1 MNRPSNETAMPQYPP
16 PPIRGRRRGC
26 LLWTLAI
33 AFSLLAALFIVLAA
47 AYAGWNAGV
56 NDARAEST
64 QGVQVEMQ
72 GQCELLRQNLADGKL
87 GLAQSRIDWLRS
99 QSSPSS
105 CLLEI
110 APIATAAYLNAQP
123 SPTQKPTQTPA
134 PATWTPAPSWTP
146 QPPATATRAE
156 PTWSYDL
163 EALLA
168 DALAE
173 LDQGDYPAAIQSLEA
188 IVSIDDNFQ
197 RDSVRAMLLE
207 ALTAQALTLYRRFDL
222 SEAIVLTERA
232 ENYGDIGELNYERY
246 IADTF
251 LIGQRNKTA
260 NPAEAVRR
268 FSEIV
273 YQHNPNYMNGL
284 VVGELQ
290 DALGYYGDA
299 LLLAGD
305 ACRALEQYGSAL
317 ALQPVRNLV
326 SPAALRSKQTDAA
339 QACGSSTSDAAGSA
353 AIAPVGTTQPIGARG
368 G

>member
-1 MNRPSNETAMPQYPP
+1 MVA
-16 PPIRGRRRGC
+16 
-26 LLWTLAI
+26 A
-33 AFSLLAALFIVLAA
+33 AFSLLSALFVILAA

-56 NDARAEST
+56 NDARAEAT
-64 QGVQVEMQ
+64 QGAEVETQ

-87 GLAQSRIDWLRS
+87 ALAQSRMDWLQR

-105 CLLEI
+105 CLLEL
-110 APIATAAYLNAQP
+110 APIATAAFLNAQP
-123 SPTQKPTQTPA
+123 SPTQPPTATSA
-134 PATWTPAPSWTP
+134 PATWTPAPSTTP
-146 QPPATATRAE
+146 LPPATATSAE
-156 PTWSYDL
+156 PGWSYDL

-168 DALAE
+168 EALSE

-188 IVSIDDNFQ
+188 IVSIDEDFQ
-197 RDSVRAMLLE
+197 RDSIRALLLE
-207 ALTAQALTLYRRFDL
+207 ALTAQALALYRRFDL

-251 LIGQRNKTA
+251 LIGQRHKAT

-273 YQHNPNYMNGL
+273 YQHNPNYMNGQ
-284 VVGELQ
+284 VIGELQ
-290 DALGYYGDA
+290 DALRYYGDA
-299 LLLAGD
+299 LLRAGD

-326 SPAALRSKQTDAA
+326 SPAALRAKQTEAA
-339 QACGSSTSDAAGSA
+339 LACGSSNSTSAGSA
-353 AIAPVGTTQPIGARG
+353 AIAPVGTTQPIGVRAG
-368 G
+368 SSG